1 MAAVE
6 KQPSITVAVLADS
19 LRVTREARDAFS
31 RRVDAMLRDGELILK
46 HGGRLASG
54 IARTLET
61 GKVSR
66 HRDGFGFIMPDA
78 GGDDLYVPP
87 HSLDGIMH
95 GDTVAFARRGFDRR
109 GRQEARVVEVRDRAD
124 KLIVGRLARDG
135 TGWCVVPQDRN
146 FSQPLA
152 LEKGTRGREGDFV
165 SVEITRYPEGGSPA
179 LGRIAETLGAE
190 SDAGIEIEVA
200 LRKHDLPHVFNPAA
214 LAEAAQLPD
223 TVRPRDITGR
233 RDLRDLPLVTI
244 DGEDARD
251 FDDAVYCAPV
261 RNIIGRASRK
271 SRLVVAIADVSHYV
285 KPGTPLDDDARERST
300 SVYFPR
306 RVIPMLPEKISNG
319 LCSLNP
325 QVDRLVMVCDMVV
338 GPTGNILKYEF
349 YQGVMHSR
357 ARLTYTQVAAMLGDP
372 KGPMAQEKAEV
383 LPHLQMLHRVYKLL
397 LGARAERGAV
407 DFESTET
414 RMVFNDAG
422 RIERIV
428 PVVRNEAHKLIEECM
443 LAANVCAADFLEQHK
458 HDALYRIHAGPT
470 PVKLENLRAFL
481 GPLSLSLGGGDSPHA
496 QDYARLAESVKGR
509 PDAGLISSVMLR
521 SMQQAQY
528 SPDNIGHFGLA
539 YEKYAHFTSP
549 IRRYPDLLVHRAIK
563 AVLKKRKY
571 HEPDWEALG
580 IACSQAERRAD
591 EASREVQS
599 WLKCQ
604 YAAEHL
610 GAEFEGSISGVAG
623 FGIFVTLDNLLID
636 GMIHISDLG
645 RDYYVFDET
654 RHVLRGERSG
664 SVYALGQRVRVR
676 IARADPDALK
686 IDLSL
691 VEESRAGAPIAPA
704 AGAPHRGDRDGRK
717 KSRNK

>member
-1 MAAVE
+1 
-6 KQPSITVAVLADS
+6 
-19 LRVTREARDAFS
+19 
-31 RRVDAMLRDGELILK
+31 
-46 HGGRLASG
+46 
-54 IARTLET
+54 
-61 GKVSR
+61 
-66 HRDGFGFIMPDA
+66 
-78 GGDDLYVPP
+78 
-87 HSLDGIMH
+87 
-95 GDTVAFARRGFDRR
+95 
-109 GRQEARVVEVRDRAD
+109 
-124 KLIVGRLARDG
+124 
-135 TGWCVVPQDRN
+135 
-146 FSQPLA
+146 
-152 LEKGTRGREGDFV
+152 
-165 SVEITRYPEGGSPA
+165 
-179 LGRIAETLGAE
+179 
-190 SDAGIEIEVA
+190 
-200 LRKHDLPHVFNPAA
+200 
-214 LAEAAQLPD
+214 
-223 TVRPRDITGR
+223 
-233 RDLRDLPLVTI
+233 
-244 DGEDARD
+244 
-251 FDDAVYCAPV
+251 
-261 RNIIGRASRK
+261 
-271 SRLVVAIADVSHYV
+271 
-285 KPGTPLDDDARERST
+285 
-300 SVYFPR
+300 
-306 RVIPMLPEKISNG
+306 
-319 LCSLNP
+319 
-325 QVDRLVMVCDMVV
+325 
-338 GPTGNILKYEF
+338 
-349 YQGVMHSR
+349 
-357 ARLTYTQVAAMLGDP
+357 
-372 KGPMAQEKAEV
+372 
-383 LPHLQMLHRVYKLL
+383 
-397 LGARAERGAV
+397 
-407 DFESTET
+407 
-414 RMVFNDAG
+414 
-422 RIERIV
+422 
-428 PVVRNEAHKLIEECM
+428 
-443 LAANVCAADFLEQHK
+443 
-458 HDALYRIHAGPT
+458 
-470 PVKLENLRAFL
+470 
-481 GPLSLSLGGGDSPHA
+481 LSLGGGDSPHA